1 MTKYVLNSGNTSQ
14 YPEKQKAFFAE
25 ILKDLSTHPKILIV
39 LFSRPREYW
48 EETFQK
54 YESTTKDALPDGIE
68 AIFEMAMPDTFAL
81 QVENTDVVYVLG
93 GDDYL
98 LRFWFDKFDIPNIW
112 ENKVVAGSSAGSDIM
127 VKHFW
132 TCDWRK
138 NMDGLGILPIKFIPH
153 YNSSYGANDPYRGS
167 IDWEQAKDELKHY
180 GDENLPIHAVEE
192 GDFIVIKQ

>member
-14 YPEKQKAFFAE
+14 YPDKQKTFFTE
-25 ILKDLSTHPKILIV
+25 ILKDLGTHPKILIV

-54 YESTTKDALPDGIE
+54 YESATKDALPDGIE
-68 AIFEMAMPDTFAL
+68 AIFEIAMPDAFVQ
-81 QVENTDVVYVLG
+81 QVKDTDVVYVLG

-98 LRFWFDKFDIPNIW
+98 LRFWFDKFDLPTIW
-112 ENKVVAGSSAGSDIM
+112 EDKVIAGSSAGSGIM

-138 NMDGLGILPIKFIPH
+138 NMDGIGILPIKFIPH
-153 YNSSYGANDPYRGS
+153 YNSSYGANDPYRGP
-167 IDWEQAKDELKHY
+167 IDWEQARDELKHY
-180 GDENLPIHAVEE
+180 GDKSLPIYAVEE
-192 GDFIVIKQ
+192 GDFIVIEQ